1 MNNLLYQSPAADC
14 FVLQSKGACSPV
26 CSPLLVQ
33 CMFMIIALAT
43 SSAFAMIIPSILG
56 AAFQSVV

>member
-43 SSAFAMIIPSILG
+43 AVRLP
-56 AAFQSVV
+56 